1 MSKFLYI
8 FFVLFFINLFNSN
21 VKAASSLDVV
31 ACPTNANGE
40 IVITSILAAA
50 DQTCDGEGA
59 SNLTINVYSL
69 GFCTSAP
76 TIRFEAGGKAF
87 DERDSAD
94 AAYSD
99 GNSDFSSCVWTIK
112 SASTSSESLNSVGD
126 VEPLPNEEVPPVG
139 TYTHAVLVISNVM
152 TVTGSATYSQTIKD
166 TTEDDVADGNE
177 GTKCWTN
184 GSYFIDTGGEGPKI
198 GTSEANAIANFNLGI
213 TKGGAT
219 CGNTPSPSP
228 NTIISYYAEYQDAG
242 ACALGCNTTRSEE
255 DTEFG
260 SLTVLFTKADIA
272 SLATDNP
279 TIQRSLINSLDPNF
293 GTDTSTN
300 TLTGVFAFN
309 TPMAVTEKTTG
320 IDIYLNFNNALSQ
333 DFETIDFAIGPPFS
347 NDALTDPPR
356 IRAIQSGPF
365 GIQFVPVNG
374 GSID

>member
-76 TIRFEAGGKAF
+76 TIRFEVGGKAA
-87 DERDSAD
+87 DERDVLD

-126 VEPLPNEEVPPVG
+126 IEPLPNEEVPPVG

-152 TVTGSATYSQTIKD
+152 TITGTANYSQTIKD
-166 TTEDDVADGNE
+166 TTEALAVNGNE

-198 GTSEANAIANFNLGI
+198 GTSEADAIVNYNAGV

-219 CGNTPSPSP
+219 CGNTASPSP
-228 NTIISYYAEYQDAG
+228 NTIISYYAEYQDG
-242 ACALGCNTTRSEE
+242 GVCALGCNTTRGEE
-255 DTEFG
+255 DTAFG
-260 SLTVLFTKADIA
+260 PLTVLFTKADLA

-279 TIQRSLINSLDPNF
+279 IIQRSLINPLAPNF

-333 DFETIDFAIGPPFS
+333 DFEPMGFAGGPLT
-347 NDALTDPPR
+347 NNALTNPPR